1 MVQHGTLGALSRA
14 CINSF
19 VQNGTVWY
27 DCFEIQ
33 DSLPVNA
40 INPSLRPLVALV
52 CGAIKPDADDIN
64 EDSVK
69 RITDNINKKDCRQYK

>member
-14 CINSF
+14 CNSF

-27 DCFEIQ
+27 DSFEIQ
-33 DSLPVNA
+33 DSLPVNG

-64 EDSVK
+64 DDSVK
-69 RITDNINKKDCRQYK
+69 RITDNINGDRIENEVQ

>member
-14 CINSF
+14 CNSF

-33 DSLPVNA
+33 DSLPVNG
-40 INPSLRPLVALV
+40 ISPSLRPLVALV

-64 EDSVK
+64 DDSVK
-69 RITDNINKKDCRQYK
+69 RITDNINGDRIENEVQ